1 MNKRKLIY
9 GIFISVTAVLF
20 VLILVFAKDP
30 KAQAANAPA
39 PHRGTYAMSAE
50 WLNTEKAIEG
60 LKANL
65 EAYPEDTKAMVQL
78 AQAYIQEGRNT
89 GDHAY
94 YDKAT
99 LELTGKVLA
108 LEPSNFE
115 ALCCEG
121 TVLLSQHHF
130 SEALET
136 AKKAHDVN
144 PSSAFVYGMM
154 VDAYVELGNYEEAV
168 KACDQMIMARPDIR
182 SYARVSY
189 LREIYGD
196 IPGSIAAM
204 KMAVDAG
211 YAGLEQTEWCRVQ
224 LGRLYE
230 QVGALDSAEYCYGL
244 ALYNRTDYAFALAG
258 MARVER
264 AKENY
269 TAAIAYLTKANGQI
283 SEYSFY
289 EDLAELYR
297 LNGNTAQADAA
308 MQTAIDML
316 GPGAVTN
323 ENIAGHGHYADR
335 ELALAY
341 AKTGNYDKAI
351 QHAITEYKRRPENID
366 IEETLAWVYYKA
378 GYVYLAEEHMRKAM
392 RTGKKN
398 PETLL
403 RAGLIKIACG
413 QTLAGQRYIATAQ
426 VMKPFI
432 DPELQSAASVYFSM
446 K

>member
-1 MNKRKLIY
+1 MNKRKLTY
-9 GIFISVTAVLF
+9 GIFIGVIAALF
-20 VLILVFAKDP
+20 VMILAFAKDP
-30 KAQAANAPA
+30 QAEAGSEPA
-39 PHRGTYAMSAE
+39 AHRGTYAMSAE
-50 WLNTEKAIEG
+50 WLNTKAAIEG
-60 LKANL
+60 LQADLAAN
-65 EAYPEDTKAMVQL
+65 PEDVKVMVQL

-99 LELTGKVLA
+99 LEMTDKVLA
-108 LEPSNFE
+108 IEPDNFE

-168 KACDQMIMARPDIR
+168 KTCDLMINTRPDIR

-196 IPGSIAAM
+196 IPGSISAM
-204 KMAVDAG
+204 KMAVSAG
-211 YAGLEQTEWCRVQ
+211 YGGLEQTEWCRVQ
-224 LGRLYE
+224 LGKLYE
-230 QVGALDSAEYCYGL
+230 QTGALDSAKYCYEL

-258 MARVER
+258 MARIEK
-264 AKENY
+264 ANGNY
-269 TAAIAYLTKANGQI
+269 TGAIAYLNKANEQI

-289 EDLAELYR
+289 EDLAELHA
-297 LNGNTAQADAA
+297 LNGNTVQADSA
-308 MQTAIDML
+308 MQTAIAML

-341 AKTGNYDKAI
+341 ARTGDYNKAI
-351 QHAITEYKRRPENID
+351 EHAITEYKRRPGNID
-366 IEETLAWVYYKA
+366 ILETLAWVYYKA
-378 GYVYLAEEHMRKAM
+378 GYYYLAEYHMRDAL

-398 PETLL
+398 PETLI
-403 RAGLIKIACG
+403 RAGLMKIKSG
-413 QTLAGQRYIATAQ
+413 QQWRGEQYIRDAYA
-426 VMKPFI
+426 MHPAI
-432 DPELQSAASVYFSM
+432 DTELNSMASVYLSQ

>member
-1 MNKRKLIY
+1 MNKRKIIY
-9 GIFISVTAVLF
+9 GIFIGLVAGLF
-20 VLILVFAKDP
+20 VMILAFAKDP
-30 KAQAANAPA
+30 KANVANEPA

-60 LKANL
+60 LKAES
-65 EAYPEDTKAMVQL
+65 EARPEDTKVMVQL

-99 LELTGKVLA
+99 LELTTKVLA
-108 LEPSNFE
+108 LEPDNFE

-154 VDAYVELGNYEEAV
+154 VDAYVELGNYGEAV
-168 KACDQMIMARPDIR
+168 KTCDLMIAVRPDIR

-196 IPGSIAAM
+196 IPGAISAM
-204 KMAVDAG
+204 KLAVDAG
-211 YAGLEQTEWCRVQ
+211 YTGLEQTEWCRVQ
-224 LGRLYE
+224 LGKLYE
-230 QVGALDSAEYCYGL
+230 QVGAGDSAKYCYEL
-244 ALYNRTDYAFALAG
+244 ALYNRPDYAFALAG
-258 MARVER
+258 MARIE
-264 AKENY
+264 
-269 TAAIAYLTKANGQI
+269 KANKNYPLAIIYLKKANEQI

-289 EDLAELYR
+289 EELAQLYR
-297 LNGNTAQADAA
+297 MNGNKEQADSAL
-308 MQTAIDML
+308 QTAIEML
-316 GPGAVTN
+316 GPGATTN
-323 ENIAGHGHYADR
+323 ENIVGHGHYADR
-335 ELALAY
+335 ELAFAY
-341 AKTGNYDKAI
+341 SNAGEHEKAI
-351 QHAITEYKRRPENID
+351 EHAITEYKRRPENID
-366 IEETLAWVYYKA
+366 VQEALAWTYYKA
-378 GYVYLAEEHMRKAM
+378 GYYYLAEHYMRMAM

-398 PETLL
+398 PETLM
-403 RAGLIKIACG
+403 RAGLIKMKVDLKVKG
-413 QTLAGQRYIATAQ
+413 QQYFALAQTMGS
-426 VMKPFI
+426 FL
-432 DPELQSAASVYFSM
+432 DEDLQTEASVYLSG